1 MQMDQNQH
9 TAIHHPI
16 SFVSINK
23 CKVIYEDQSGHVEKN
38 FSNSAQARLFVQH
51 LRLIVFIEIDFLS
64 ILFHI
69 CTVVMRYF
77 CLKKWGNHC
86 Y

>member
-51 LRLIVFIEIDFLS
+51 L
-64 ILFHI
+64 
-69 CTVVMRYF
+69 TT
-77 CLKKWGNHC
+77 NN
-86 Y
+86 

>member
-9 TAIHHPI
+9 TDVHHPI

-38 FSNSAQARLFVQH
+38 FSNSAQARLFVQQLTTNKH
-51 LRLIVFIEIDFLS
+51 S
-64 ILFHI
+64 
-69 CTVVMRYF
+69 T
-77 CLKKWGNHC
+77 LKTTFNHNKRNS
-86 Y
+86 YTLNTKITYHSFSQK